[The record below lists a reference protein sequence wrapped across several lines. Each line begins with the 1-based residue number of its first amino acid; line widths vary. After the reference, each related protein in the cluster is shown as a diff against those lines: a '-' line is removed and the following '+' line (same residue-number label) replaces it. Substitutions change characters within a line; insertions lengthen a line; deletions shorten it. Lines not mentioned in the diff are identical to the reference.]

1 VHAHDSLK
9 DQDTETSTTE
19 QKKGNYEEKRH
30 CTNWLNNNIWE
41 QPIQNIQKSTIG
53 REKREKYWG
62 KPKKNEI
69 HGRKRNRTERKR
81 GRNTKV
87 IMKPL
92 QDRENRRIIIRN
104 KEGKSPEIAPEALKR
119 TPAERKNENKTKLT
133 PSK

>member
-9 DQDTETSTTE
+9 YRDTETSTTE

-30 CTNWLNNNIWE
+30 CTSSLNNNIWE
-41 QPIQNIQKSTIG
+41 KPIQNIQKSTVR
-53 REKREKYWG
+53 REKRGKHWG
-62 KPKKNEI
+62 KQKNGI
-69 HGRKRNRTERKR
+69 RGRKRNRTERKR

-104 KEGKSPEIAPEALKR
+104 KEGTSPEISPALKR
-119 TPAERKNENKTKLT
+119 RPAERKNENKTKLT